1 MYWSSWSEFFHMGG
15 YGSYVWGSMGVMA
28 IAMVLEVWQVRARRK
43 RMG

>member
-1 MYWSSWSEFFHMGG
+1 MGG
-15 YGSYVWGSMGVMA
+15 YGIYVWGSMGVMA